1 MDPTA
6 LARARAGDVD
16 ALDVL
21 VRTYH
26 DRVYRFGLRTC
37 RDAFDA
43 DDAVQ
48 EAFIKLARRPDVVRD
63 PSALSWLMTV
73 VKNTCARMLRP
84 FLRARSQAAL
94 PIADA
99 AELAA
104 DGLTPEAALQRW
116 QLVRAVHEAI
126 AQLEPLYREVIILRD
141 LEGLTGEEVSL
152 ALGVPE
158 ATMKTRLHRA
168 RLMLREQI
176 EATTLQRKRS
186 Q

>member
-1 MDPTA
+1 MDPSA

-26 DRVYRFGLRTC
+26 DRVYRFGLRAC

-73 VKNTCARMLRP
+73 VRNTCARMLRP
-84 FLRARSQAAL
+84 FLHTRPQASL

-99 AELAA
+99 AEIAA
-104 DGLTPEAALQRW
+104 DGLTPEA
-116 QLVRAVHEAI
+116 
-126 AQLEPLYREVIILRD
+126 
-141 LEGLTGEEVSL
+141 
-152 ALGVPE
+152 
-158 ATMKTRLHRA
+158 
-168 RLMLREQI
+168 
-176 EATTLQRKRS
+176 
-186 Q
+186 